1 MDQDKTYVDGL
12 LYAYKIMENYTK
24 AGVYVMPVNG
34 IMDKIL
40 TEIRSQSQLDL
51 SHIEQLETFE
61 QFFEIWHR
69 P

>member
-12 LYAYKIMENYTK
+12 LYAYKLMENSAK
-24 AGVYVMPVNG
+24 AGVYVIPITG